1 LRLHGAK
8 SAVQVPTTETP
19 ESQAMPVRHEVLHC
33 YSELAST
40 MSLMA
45 ALARAK
51 EWERLAELEARC
63 AALVDRLKAI
73 GKVSLDPVQL
83 EQVRNLIDCIHSD
96 QEEVCDMVK
105 PQLEDLV
112 SKMAQLQMRSE
123 LGRAYGTPY

>member
-1 LRLHGAK
+1 
-8 SAVQVPTTETP
+8 
-19 ESQAMPVRHEVLHC
+19 MPVRHEVLHC

-83 EQVRNLIDCIHSD
+83 EQVRNLIDYIHSD

>member
-1 LRLHGAK
+1 
-8 SAVQVPTTETP
+8 
-19 ESQAMPVRHEVLHC
+19 MPVRHEVLHC

-51 EWERLAELEARC
+51 EWERLPELEARC
-63 AALVDRLKAI
+63 AVLVDRLKAI
-73 GKVSLDPVQL
+73 GTVSLDEVQL

>member
-1 LRLHGAK
+1 
-8 SAVQVPTTETP
+8 
-19 ESQAMPVRHEVLHC
+19 MPVRHEVVHC
-33 YSELAST
+33 YGEFAST

-45 ALARAK
+45 ALARAR

-73 GKVSLDPVQL
+73 GKVSLDAAQL

-105 PQLEDLV
+105 PQLESLMV
-112 SKMAQLQMRSE
+112 KMAQLQKRSE
-123 LGRAYGTPY
+123 LGKAYGLPY